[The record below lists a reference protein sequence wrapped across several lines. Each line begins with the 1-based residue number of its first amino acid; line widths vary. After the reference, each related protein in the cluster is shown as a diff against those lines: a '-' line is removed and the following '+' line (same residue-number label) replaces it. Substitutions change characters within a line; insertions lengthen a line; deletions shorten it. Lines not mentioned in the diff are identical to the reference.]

1 MTQRA
6 ALAPESLTD
15 PAVASTRRAA
25 LWSLRLGALSVA
37 LHVVRL
43 INLPSARTALRD
55 AAARQVVIES
65 PAVTIDDLMLSL
77 SGIAFLAAG
86 IFGCI
91 WLVRAY
97 REGRASDAT
106 LKPVSDNWL
115 WVMWLVPVVMWIAP
129 VLRVRGL
136 LRAAN
141 VSGPR
146 GWLVYL
152 WAAVWM
158 PVDFFQRS
166 YRAPLLES
174 DDRATALW
182 TVGFGVAFALW
193 AALVTTIDRAL
204 DRQRAAPA
212 LGQPVSSSVGGGAS
226 GLS

>member
-1 MTQRA
+1 MTRRA

-15 PAVASTRRAA
+15 PVVASTRRAA
-25 LWSLRLGALSVA
+25 LWALRLGALSVA
-37 LHVVRL
+37 LHAVRV
-43 INLPSARTALRD
+43 INLPGARAARHD
-55 AAARQVVIES
+55 ASARQVVLDS
-65 PAVTIDDLMLSL
+65 PAVTIDDVTLSL

-86 IFGCI
+86 IFACI

-97 REGRASDAT
+97 REGGAWDAT

-115 WVMWLVPVVMWIAP
+115 WVMWLVPVVMWISP
-129 VLRVRGL
+129 VLRIRGL

-166 YRAPLLES
+166 YRAPLLEAG
-174 DDRATALW
+174 DGATALW

-193 AALVTTIDRAL
+193 AALVITINRAL
-204 DRQRAAPA
+204 DRQLAAPA
-212 LGQPVSSSVGGGAS
+212 LEQALSTGVQDGAGGPS
-226 GLS
+226 